1 MALSEFLL
9 GKRDVIM
16 ARWLREVLES
26 YPDQSRHFLS
36 QVKDPF
42 ANPVGATLSKELAAL
57 LDGLLAGSDPA
68 ALSSPLETVIKL
80 RSVQGLTPSRALA
93 FIFTLKQIARE
104 VVNSSTEKEI
114 STAHASGEALA
125 FDAKVDE
132 LALSA
137 FDLWSA
143 TREKISEI
151 RINEMK
157 RSLFVIERA
166 IRPSD
171 GPGPDPLA
179 EPNANTASGSQA
191 EDGDWRGE
199 MKP

>member
-1 MALSEFLL
+1 MALTEILL
-9 GKRDVIM
+9 GKRAVILE
-16 ARWLREVLES
+16 RWLREVLGS

-42 ANPVGATLSKELAAL
+42 ANPVGATLSKELAAIL
-57 LDGLLAGSDPA
+57 EGLLAGTDPA

-104 VVNSSTEKEI
+104 VVSSSTEKEI
-114 STAHASGEALA
+114 STPQAAREALA

-166 IRPSD
+166 IRTFD
-171 GPGPDPLA
+171 GPGPNPVA
-179 EPNANTASGSQA
+179 EPMANTASGSQV
-191 EDGDWRGE
+191 EDGNRRGE